1 MGADVDELINEAKA
15 IMPISLIDR
24 IIGGTNNSSNEPL
37 LSIEATTPT
46 PASRSMD
53 VAEAAP
59 TGLPSI
65 ERAKNGMKNLISPSA
80 NNNVGAAPGIIK
92 NLFSSNANTN
102 VGAAPRTIKNV
113 FSSNASNRSVA
124 KNRAR
129 RLNAEKRRSPP
140 M

>member
-15 IMPISLIDR
+15 TMPISLIDR

-46 PASRSMD
+46 PASQSMD
-53 VAEAAP
+53 VAKAAP

-65 ERAKNGMKNLISPSA
+65 ERAKNVMKNLISPSA

-92 NLFSSNANTN
+92 NPFSSNANTN
-102 VGAAPRTIKNV
+102 VGAAPRTIKNL
-113 FSSNASNRSVA
+113 FSSNASNRSIA